1 MTKTKRSTIQ
11 IAINA
16 CAIPLIVF
24 AGAAYANDAI
34 AEKAKLDMQAK
45 KLTNAFAS
53 ELKTTLM
60 AAVAKGGL
68 SAGVEVCQDQAPE
81 IAKKYS
87 SHGWQ
92 ISRTSLKTRN
102 SQNTPNI
109 DEIAILQDF
118 AKRLASGEPAK
129 TVSYSNLN
137 EQSGEYQFMKA
148 IPTGQVCIACHGE
161 NISDDLQA
169 KIKAHYPK
177 DTATGFKLGELRG
190 AFSLKYK
197 TTMQSSGKN

>member
-1 MTKTKRSTIQ
+1 MTDTKRSTIQ
-11 IAINA
+11 TAINA

-24 AGAAYANDAI
+24 AGPVHANDEI
-34 AEKAKLDMQAK
+34 AQKAQLDMQAK
-45 KLTNAFAS
+45 KLTNAFAT

-68 SAGVEVCQDQAPE
+68 SAGVEVCQERAPE

-102 SQNTPNI
+102 SKNTTNI
-109 DEIAILQDF
+109 DEVAILQDF

-129 TVSYSNLN
+129 TVFYSNLN
-137 EQSGEYQFMKA
+137 PQSGEYQFMKA
-148 IPTGQVCIACHGE
+148 IPTGPMCLACHGE
-161 NISDDLQA
+161 NISDDLQG
-169 KIKAHYPK
+169 KIKTHYPK

-190 AFSLKYK
+190 AFNVYFNASNA
-197 TTMQSSGKN
+197 Q

>member
-1 MTKTKRSTIQ
+1 MTDTKRSTIQ
-11 IAINA
+11 TAINT
-16 CAIPLIVF
+16 CAIPLIVL
-24 AGAAYANDAI
+24 AGAVHANDAI
-34 AEKAKLDMQAK
+34 AQKAQLDMQAK
-45 KLTNAFAS
+45 RITNAFAT

-68 SAGVEVCQDQAPE
+68 SAGVEVCQEQAPE

-137 EQSGEYQFMKA
+137 PQSGEYQFMKA
-148 IPTGQVCIACHGE
+148 IPTGQVCLACHGE
-161 NISDDLQA
+161 NISNDLQA
-169 KIKAHYPK
+169 NIKAHYPK

-190 AFSLKYK
+190 AFKVYFNASNV
-197 TTMQSSGKN
+197 Q

>member
-1 MTKTKRSTIQ
+1 MTETKRSTIQ
-11 IAINA
+11 TVINA
-16 CAIPLIVF
+16 SVIPLIVF
-24 AGAAYANDAI
+24 AGAVHANDAI
-34 AEKAKLDMQAK
+34 AQKAQLDVQAK
-45 KLTNAFAS
+45 KITNAFAT

-60 AAVAKGGL
+60 TAVAKGGL
-68 SAGVEVCQDQAPE
+68 SAGVEVCQEQAPE

-129 TVSYSNLN
+129 TVFYSNLN
-137 EQSGEYQFMKA
+137 PQSGEYQFMKA
-148 IPTGQVCIACHGE
+148 IPTGQVCLACHGE
-161 NISDDLQA
+161 NISDDLQT
-169 KIKAHYPK
+169 KIKAHYPN
-177 DTATGFKLGELRG
+177 DNATGFKLGELRG
-190 AFSLKYK
+190 AFKVYFDASNA
-197 TTMQSSGKN
+197 Q

>member
-11 IAINA
+11 TAINA
-16 CAIPLIVF
+16 CAIPLIVL
-24 AGAAYANDAI
+24 AGPVHANDAI
-34 AEKAKLDMQAK
+34 AQKAQLDMQAK
-45 KLTNAFAS
+45 KITNAFAT

-60 AAVAKGGL
+60 GAVATGGL
-68 SAGVEVCQDQAPE
+68 SAGVEVCQEQAPK

-118 AKRLASGEPAK
+118 AKRLASGESAK

-137 EQSGEYQFMKA
+137 PQSGEYQFMKA
-148 IPTGQVCIACHGE
+148 IPTGQVCLACHGE
-161 NISDDLQA
+161 NISDDLQT

-190 AFSLKYK
+190 EFKVYFNALNA
-197 TTMQSSGKN
+197 Q

>member
-1 MTKTKRSTIQ
+1 MTETNRSRIQ
-11 IAINA
+11 TAINT

-24 AGAAYANDAI
+24 AGVVHANDEI
-34 AEKAKLDMQAK
+34 AQKAQLDMQAK
-45 KLTNAFAS
+45 KITNAFAS

-68 SAGVEVCQDQAPE
+68 SAGVEVCQERAPE

-87 SHGWQ
+87 NHSWQ

-129 TVSYSNLN
+129 TVFYSNLSP
-137 EQSGEYQFMKA
+137 QSGEYQFMKA
-148 IPTGQVCIACHGE
+148 IPTGQVCLACHGE
-161 NISDDLQA
+161 NISDDLKG

-190 AFSLKYK
+190 AFKVYFNASNA
-197 TTMQSSGKN
+197 Q

>member
-1 MTKTKRSTIQ
+1 MTETNHSTIQ
-11 IAINA
+11 TAINA
-16 CAIPLIVF
+16 CVISLTVF
-24 AGAAYANDAI
+24 AGSVHANDEI
-34 AEKAKLDMQAK
+34 AQKAQLDMQAK
-45 KLTNAFAS
+45 KITNTFAN

-68 SAGVEVCQDQAPE
+68 SAGVEVCQEQAPE

-129 TVSYSNLN
+129 TVFYSNLN
-137 EQSGEYQFMKA
+137 PQSGEYQFMKA
-148 IPTGQVCIACHGE
+148 IPTGQMCLACHGE
-161 NISDDLQA
+161 NISDDLQT

-190 AFSLKYK
+190 AFKVYFK
-197 TTMQSSGKN
+197 SSNAQ

>member
-1 MTKTKRSTIQ
+1 MTETNCSTIQ
-11 IAINA
+11 TAINA
-16 CAIPLIVF
+16 CAISLIIF
-24 AGAAYANDAI
+24 AGAVHANDAI
-34 AEKAKLDMQAK
+34 AQKAQLDMQAK
-45 KLTNAFAS
+45 KITNAFAT
-53 ELKTTLM
+53 ELKATLM
-60 AAVAKGGL
+60 TAVAKGGL
-68 SAGVEVCQDQAPE
+68 SAGVEVCQEQAPE

-109 DEIAILQDF
+109 DEIAILKDF
-118 AKRLASGEPAK
+118 AKRLAGGEPAK

-137 EQSGEYQFMKA
+137 PKSGEYQFMKA
-148 IPTGQVCIACHGE
+148 IPTGQLCLACHGE
-161 NISDDLQA
+161 NITNDLKA

-190 AFSLKYK
+190 AFKVYF
-197 TTMQSSGKN
+197 QSSNAQ